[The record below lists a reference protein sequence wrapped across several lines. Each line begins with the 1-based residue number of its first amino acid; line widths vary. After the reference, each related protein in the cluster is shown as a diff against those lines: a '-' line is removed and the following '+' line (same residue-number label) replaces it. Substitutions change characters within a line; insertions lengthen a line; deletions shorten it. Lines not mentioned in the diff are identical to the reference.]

1 MFGVKDKVLL
11 KKRQGLFIQ
20 RTGLLKGI
28 LQGLF
33 TKLSKAQ
40 GSKAHLGGI

>member
-11 KKRQGLFIQ
+11 KKRQGLFT
-20 RTGLLKGI
+20 R
-28 LQGLF
+28 
-33 TKLSKAQ
+33 LSKAQ

>member
-28 LQGLF
+28 
-33 TKLSKAQ
+33 TTVSYT
-40 GSKAHLGGI
+40 HLTLPTN

>member
-20 RTGLLKGI
+20 RTGL
-28 LQGLF
+28 F

>member
-11 KKRQGLFIQ
+11 KNVKVFLYKEQVFW
-20 RTGLLKGI
+20 KEW
-28 LQGLF
+28 QGLF